1 VVTQK
6 QYAALSNFRFH
17 LAKFLRFS
25 QRAARS
31 AGIMP
36 AQYLLLLHVRGAGD
50 RDWMSVRELATR
62 LQASPHGTAALV
74 SRCVRAGLVTKNR
87 SSEDERRVEVRLT
100 PHGSQLVEQIA
111 ARHREELRSLREV
124 FRVANIT

>member
-1 VVTQK
+1 VTDK

-36 AQYLLLLHVRGAGD
+36 AQYLLLLHGHPRKP
-50 RDWMSVRELATR
+50 LAE
-62 LQASPHGTAALV
+62 
-74 SRCVRAGLVTKNR
+74 R
-87 SSEDERRVEVRLT
+87 S
-100 PHGSQLVEQIA
+100 
-111 ARHREELRSLREV
+111 
-124 FRVANIT
+124 